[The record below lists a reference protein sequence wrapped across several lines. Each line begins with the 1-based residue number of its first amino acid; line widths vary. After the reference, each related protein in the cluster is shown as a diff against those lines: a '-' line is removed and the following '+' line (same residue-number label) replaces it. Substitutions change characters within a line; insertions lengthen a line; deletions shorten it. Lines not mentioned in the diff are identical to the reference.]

1 MTYKGSFQATWDLGT
16 PALRRIVVSTPAL
29 RRIVAY
35 GPKHLQYEAAI
46 KELKRREVK

>member
-1 MTYKGSFQATWDLGT
+1 MTYKGSFQATWDL
-16 PALRRIVVSTPAL
+16 STHAL